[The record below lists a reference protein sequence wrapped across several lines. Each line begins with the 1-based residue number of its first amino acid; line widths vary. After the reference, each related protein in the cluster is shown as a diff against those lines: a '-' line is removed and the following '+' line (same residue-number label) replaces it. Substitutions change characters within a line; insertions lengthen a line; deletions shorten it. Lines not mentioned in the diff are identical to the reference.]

1 MQVEAE
7 LNVYLVWCFGERA
20 QLGDDALHSGPD
32 AADRFLE
39 GLLGPF
45 GDVAAFNA
53 ACHRACWPLR
63 DLDEY

>member
-1 MQVEAE
+1 V
-7 LNVYLVWCFGERA
+7 CFGERV

-45 GDVAAFNA
+45 GDVAAFDA
-53 ACHRACWPLR
+53 ACQRACWALC